1 MTRADDVIV
10 SVRIAGY
17 TERRSIENSLA
28 KRFLSRPI
36 IRRCAL
42 DFIPTKSG
50 QGRWCSPAK
59 GVIFTFFGV

>member
-28 KRFLSRPI
+28 VALPLETN

-50 QGRWCSPAK
+50 K
-59 GVIFTFFGV
+59 GVGVRLRKG